1 MPSDVPHYGN
11 KPDFE
16 FTIWIFTNV
25 LFMVSQNFF
34 LKGILTELRSSMN
47 YLSPLVIDFQFI

>member
-1 MPSDVPHYGN
+1 MPSEGPHYGT

-25 LFMVSQNFF
+25 LFLVSQNFF
-34 LKGILTELRSSMN
+34 LKK
-47 YLSPLVIDFQFI
+47 VF